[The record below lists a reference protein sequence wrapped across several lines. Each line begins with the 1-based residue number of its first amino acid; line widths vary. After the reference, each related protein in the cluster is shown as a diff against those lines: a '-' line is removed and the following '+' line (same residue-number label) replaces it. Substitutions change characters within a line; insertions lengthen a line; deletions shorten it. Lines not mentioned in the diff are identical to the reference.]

1 MLNISHKDVNKV
13 KKNLVALLQEEPEF
27 IFETIFKLYYQK
39 LFQIAKIYLNNKE
52 DSEEIIQN
60 IFLKLWNNIDQV
72 GEIKNLNN
80 YLFILTKNACLN
92 FLKHRK
98 IRFEYHNKK
107 EKTIQI
113 QYLRSEAESLLL
125 ENELRTKID
134 EAISILPEK
143 CKIIFIQSRFEGLKN
158 AEIAEIHGI
167 SKKTVD
173 NHISKGI
180 KHLKLHLKE
189 FTLLFF

>member
-1 MLNISHKDVNKV
+1 MLNTFHKDVNKT
-13 KKNLVALLQEEPEF
+13 KKDLAVLLQEDPEF
-27 IFETIFKLYYQK
+27 VFETVFKLYYPK

-52 DSEEIIQN
+52 DAEEITQN
-60 IFLKLWNNIDQV
+60 IFLKLWNNIDQM
-72 GEIKNLNN
+72 GEVKNLNN

-92 FLKHRK
+92 FLKRRK
-98 IRFEYHNKK
+98 IRFEYQNSRK
-107 EKTIQI
+107 ETIQI

-125 ENELRTKID
+125 ENELRTRID
-134 EAISILPEK
+134 EAISFLPEK
-143 CKIIFIQSRFEGLKN
+143 CKIIFIQSRFNGLKS
-158 AEIAEIHGI
+158 AEIAKIHGI

-180 KHLKLHLKE
+180 KHLRLHLKE